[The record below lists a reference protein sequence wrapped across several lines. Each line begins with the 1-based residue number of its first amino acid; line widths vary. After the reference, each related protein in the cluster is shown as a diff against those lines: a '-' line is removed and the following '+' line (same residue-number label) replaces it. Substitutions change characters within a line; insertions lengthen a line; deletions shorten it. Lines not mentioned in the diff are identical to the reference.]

1 MSTARQEFIVTLKDY
16 NFLENFYHDMETEG
30 TSKSFIP
37 SRSVSCV
44 DRRPSSRNTH
54 YLLTR
59 DEARELAND
68 ERVESV
74 ELKLKDPLIN
84 SKLHA
89 SQTATWSRSDA
100 IEIGQRNWGLYR
112 CLSEENAP
120 QWGSESLINGE
131 LEGTINLDASGK
143 NVDIII
149 VDEVIWPDHPELG
162 NRVIEYDW
170 FGEHDAAVRGTGCII
185 THVTRNGSNVA
196 KIYTQTAHNI
206 KAGAVINVVCTSDNS
221 FNATGVTVTAV
232 GVTTGGEGG
241 DGVTVNTI
249 SYANTGSLVA
259 RTSATGFWRG
269 VYQYPVLGAEND
281 HATHVAGIAAGNT
294 QGWARE
300 ANIYNL
306 IAGLD
311 LPIGPVGAIDP
322 NNPGDEFYTP
332 TNLLFNYIRE
342 FHNNKPINP
351 ETGRKNPTIVNNSWG
366 IGRDLFLVRNPFTGT
381 SSYDFS
387 KINYR
392 GTEIRPTGT
401 PVDTGISGIFTATN
415 LVSSLNSTAPG
426 TANIIQTTGTSAGTV
441 TSTTYDPNGRTG
453 LTQIANPTFFDPSQ
467 FSDND
472 EAYWTITP
480 PFAVTYMTQSYSEIH
495 VTSNSYITFGAP
507 VLRYIL
513 DASSPNV
520 RKIFVS
526 AGDRSCEGVWT
537 GTFGTTGSRTFIVRW
552 EGYEGAYST
561 TYETT
566 PTVIWEMKFFEATPN
581 TFQLHIV
588 QNANF
593 RAEFDNAQLLQR
605 GLNLTVGTCPIRFSD
620 IDADIS
626 DAIDDG
632 IIFVGSAGNSGM
644 KIDTPAGLDYNNSVV
659 VNGLPTY
666 YHRGGSPGSSH
677 SDVICVG
684 SIDSASTETKATSS
698 NTGPGVD
705 VYAPGR
711 NVISSVYDGSGSLS
725 PTIEENLETYQK
737 LSGTSAASPQVT
749 GILALALENY
759 PNMTPTEAKSFITKF
774 AKNTITDTEG
784 GYDDSTSL
792 QGSANRFAYYRKE
805 RPDNGLLI
813 PKTVRFIRPD
823 TGAVF
828 PRPQIRRK

>member
-1 MSTARQEFIVTLKDY
+1 MSTARQEFIVTLTDY
-16 NFLENFYHDMETEG
+16 NFLENFYHDMESEG
-30 TSKSFIP
+30 TTKSFIP
-37 SRSVSCV
+37 SRAIPCV
-44 DRRPSSRNTH
+44 DRRPASRNTH

-74 ELKLKDPLIN
+74 KLKLKDPLIK
-84 SKLHA
+84 SKLHT

-112 CLSEENAP
+112 CISEENTP
-120 QWGSESLINGE
+120 QWGSESVINGD
-131 LEGTINLDASGK
+131 LEGTIKLDASGR
-143 NVDIII
+143 NVDIVI
-149 VDEVIWPDHPELG
+149 VDEILWPDHPELG

-170 FGEHDAAVRGTGCII
+170 FGEHDAAVRGTGCDI
-185 THVTRNGSNVA
+185 TNVTRNGSNVA
-196 KIYTQTAHNI
+196 KITTQTAHNI
-206 KAGAVINVVCTSDNS
+206 QIGAVINVVCTSDSS

-232 GVTTGGEGG
+232 GVTTLGEGG
-241 DGVTVNTI
+241 DGITVNTI
-249 SYANTGSLVA
+249 SYANTGIVVA
-259 RTSATGFWRG
+259 RTVATGFWRG
-269 VYQYPVLGAEND
+269 VYQYPVLGAVND

-306 IAGLD
+306 IAGLNVD
-311 LPIGPVGAIDP
+311 PIDP
-322 NNPGDEFYTP
+322 ADEFYTP
-332 TNLLFNYIRE
+332 SNLLFNYIRE

-366 IGRDLFLVRNPFTGT
+366 IGIDLFLFRNPFTGEDN
-381 SSYDFS
+381 YNFS

-392 GTEIRPTGT
+392 GNEIRPTGT
-401 PVDTGISGIFTATN
+401 PVDTGISGIFTATTS
-415 LVSSLNSTAPG
+415 VSSLNSVAPG
-426 TANIIQTTGTSAGTV
+426 TANIIETTGTSTGTV
-441 TSTTYDPNGRTG
+441 TSTTYAPNGRTG
-453 LTQIANPTFFDPSQ
+453 LTQITDPTYFDPTQ

-480 PFAVTYMTQSYSEIH
+480 PFSVTYLTQVYNEIH
-495 VTSNSYITFGAP
+495 VTSNSYITFGGA

-513 DASSPNV
+513 DATSPNI

-552 EGYEGAYST
+552 EGYEGAYSS
-561 TYETT
+561 TYETE

-581 TFQLHIV
+581 IFELHIV
-588 QNANF
+588 ENANF
-593 RAEFDNAQLLQR
+593 RAEFDDAQLLQS
-605 GLNLTVGTCPIRFSD
+605 GLNLTVGTCPVRFSD

-632 IIFVGSAGNSGM
+632 IIFVGSAGNSGI
-644 KIDTPAGLDYNNSVV
+644 KIDTPSGSDYDNYVV

-666 YHRGGSPGSSH
+666 YNRGSSPGSSH
-677 SDVICVG
+677 ADAICVG
-684 SIDSASTETKATSS
+684 AIDSASTETKATFS

-711 NVISSVYDGSGSLS
+711 NIISSVYDGSKNGLS
-725 PTIEENLETYQK
+725 PTIEENLGTYQK
-737 LSGTSAASPQVT
+737 LSGTSMAAPQIT
-749 GILALALENY
+749 GMLALTLENY
-759 PNMTPTEAKSFITKF
+759 PNMTPTEAKTFITKF
-774 AKNTITDTEG
+774 AKGSITDTEG
-784 GYDDSTSL
+784 GYDDATSL
-792 QGSANRFAYYRKE
+792 QGSANRLAYYRKE
-805 RPDNGLLI
+805 RPDNGMLI
-813 PKTVRFIRPD
+813 PKTARFIRPE

-828 PRPQIRRK
+828 PRPQIRKN